1 MTTIAADSRSVCSDS
16 RRAMGSEIVD
26 NASTKIVAKHGHV
39 FAFTGQYGLLQ
50 PAITWFLEGA
60 DPAKFPNHGKD
71 IEGRLLVFNHD
82 HVMSYSTGM
91 PYGEPFPY
99 PQAFGS
105 GAAYALGA
113 MYAGKNAR
121 EAIEIAS
128 KLCAYT
134 GGPIQELA
142 IPQEMK
148 EAAE

>member
-1 MTTIAADSRSVCSDS
+1 MTTIAADGLTVRSDS

-26 NASTKIVAKHGHV
+26 NCTQKLVKKGGHV
-39 FAFTGQYGLLQ
+39 FAFTGVFGLLE
-50 PAITWFLEGA
+50 PAVDWFLGGA
-60 DPAKFPNHGKD
+60 DPATFPNHGKD
-71 IEGRLLVFNHD
+71 VEGRLLGCWSG

-91 PYGEPFPY
+91 PYGEAFPY

-105 GAAYALGA
+105 GAGYALGA

-121 EAIEIAS
+121 EAIAIAS

-142 IPQEMK
+142 IPQAMK
-148 EAAE
+148 DAAE